1 MSKLEIGEGARE
13 AGEGN
18 VNKLEREERVAAG
31 PAGENEIRRI
41 EFQ

>member
-1 MSKLEIGEGARE
+1 
-13 AGEGN
+13 